1 VQWLATVIGQAITTV
16 HDKWQWLSKYSM
28 IHDSW
33 FSTVIHRVI
42 RIQHLSLDWFPSCK
56 HGASWNNGLNSRTVM
71 KLQAYQICQNWQ
83 TVNHWKQQPSQSQ
96 NHWMLW
102 EYQSI
107 NQHINVQVQ
116 HNSLTP
122 MTVELRMQ
130 QDDKDAGVD
139 NVDSKSVSKH
149 EEIRI
154 CWLVLRSAWV
164 SSVLTAHQHN

>member
-1 VQWLATVIGQAITTV
+1 
-16 HDKWQWLSKYSM
+16 
-28 IHDSW
+28 
-33 FSTVIHRVI
+33 
-42 RIQHLSLDWFPSCK
+42 
-56 HGASWNNGLNSRTVM
+56 
-71 KLQAYQICQNWQ
+71 
-83 TVNHWKQQPSQSQ
+83 
-96 NHWMLW
+96 MLW

-154 CWLVLRSAWV
+154 C
-164 SSVLTAHQHN
+164 